1 MSESVYSI
9 GRWRGVLADAVL
21 LLFVAGLGLK
31 AAYGAA
37 HIRDVD
43 LADECATV
51 AGAAHFPANGLPPVE
66 SSPLYVLSQFV
77 LIRCGAPLEDV
88 PFFSWACLAV
98 LLPCSVYLLARSLG
112 AGRAAAVLAGG
123 FIPATTLIDIWPYP
137 MHLAAVVLTLGTA
150 LAARLP
156 RAPATAV
163 LGLTLL
169 TATYVRPEYLYALYL
184 FAPLAAVA
192 AVRGFW
198 HPESRR
204 AALGSVALFTAA
216 GALLGWALGAPWAAG
231 SRSMSAFGQHY
242 ACNRCLVDGRTESPW
257 NQWENYIR
265 ADFGDATTVGGA
277 LRNNPDAFFWH
288 IGTNA
293 RRLPRWVTGVAIPRV
308 DLSQMH
314 QIHLAELP
322 SRYPRTEWL
331 TRRAVAIAMGC
342 GLVGVVLGLWRWRR
356 GAEEAARLPV
366 GVLML
371 ALIVAPGIAAS
382 LVVFPRFHYAI
393 PTVVFATAL
402 AAAGTRHLP
411 RPQWARSRAVNLVA
425 LGAVGVGLALF
436 VPNRANGWCVQSRLG
451 GGQRIEPVA
460 APSRACAR
468 AIRELDLRGQVVFLD
483 ISGARSFYSGFGM
496 GYVDPFAAA
505 PGERFSDFVRR
516 TNVGVVVLEPQV
528 LVAPLLRADPDARAL
543 AAGRES
549 ESFRVFPVEGHSD
562 CWIAVRRD
570 LLPPG
575 K

>member
-1 MSESVYSI
+1 MSEPTRPAL
-9 GRWRGVLADAVL
+9 RWRGALADAVL

-51 AGAAHFPANGLPPVE
+51 AGAAQFPAHSLPAVE
-66 SSPLYVLSQFV
+66 GSPLYVLGQFG
-77 LIRCGAPLEDV
+77 LIRSGAPLEDV

-156 RAPATAV
+156 RAPAVAV

-184 FAPLAAVA
+184 FAPLALA
-192 AVRGFW
+192 AVVRELW
-198 HPESRR
+198 HVESRR
-204 AALGSVALFTAA
+204 AALGSVALFATA
-216 GALLGWALGAPWAAG
+216 GALLGWALGAPWAKG
-231 SRSMSAFGQHY
+231 NRSMSAFGQHY

-257 NQWENYIR
+257 NQWENSIR

-277 LRNNPDAFFWH
+277 LRNNPEAFFWH

-293 RRLPRWVTGVAIPRV
+293 RRLPHWVTGVAIPRV

-322 SRYPRTEWL
+322 SRYPRYEWL
-331 TRRAVAIAMGC
+331 ARRTVAIAMGS

-356 GAEEAARLPV
+356 GEEAAARLPI

-382 LVVFPRFHYAI
+382 LVVFPRLHYAI
-393 PTVVFATAL
+393 PAVVFATAL
-402 AAAGTRHLP
+402 TAAGAPHLP
-411 RPQWARSRAVNLVA
+411 QPQWARSRAAELVA
-425 LGAVGVGLALF
+425 LAAVAVGLALF

-451 GGQRIEPVA
+451 GRQRIEPVA
-460 APSRACAR
+460 APSRACVR
-468 AIRELDLRGQVVFLD
+468 AVRELELRGQVTFLD

-496 GYVDPFAAA
+496 GHVDPYAAA

-516 TNVGVVVLEPQV
+516 TNVGVLVLEPQV
-528 LVAPLLRADPDARAL
+528 LATPLMRDDPDAKAL
-543 AAGRES
+543 ATGRES
-549 ESFRVFPVEGHSD
+549 ESFRVFPVEGYPD
-562 CWIAVRRD
+562 FRIAVRRD
-570 LLPPG
+570 LLLPG